1 MKTWC
6 IYIDESGVN
15 EDNPEFIYVAI
26 CVPFNGQQ
34 QFLESY
40 TKIVSPLARDSG
52 REIKYGPLLNNYD
65 RHYTKEIEDVCK
77 KLLMDFLDIEDVKII
92 RVKAIR
98 KKMRLKGGDLRVALF
113 RKTIELCKNSLP
125 EDSCAMILH
134 DELDG
139 RSQQSIL
146 FDTFNR
152 FNEDQSFQ
160 NCVFVHSNENPFI
173 QFADFIAS
181 ICYRF
186 YYFQRT
192 EEDKR
197 KEYKYKKFCASL
209 VDKLFKKIDEH
220 HPPIVEL
227 SDYAVVKDNPRRDQA
242 LQLASE
248 HDIPIGTAYNIID
261 KNITLTEVLR
271 RKQTKA
277 KYTSRREKR

>member
-15 EDNPEFIYVAI
+15 EDNPEFIYAAI
-26 CVPFNGQQ
+26 CVPFNRQQ

-40 TKIVSPLARDSG
+40 PKIVNPLVPISG
-52 REIKYGPLLNNYD
+52 REIKYGPLLNNFD
-65 RHYTKEIEDVCK
+65 RNYTEDIGEVCQKLLTCFFEIEDVR
-77 KLLMDFLDIEDVKII
+77 II

-98 KKMRLKGGDLRVALF
+98 KHMRLKGGDLRVALF

-125 EDSCAMILH
+125 KDSCAMILH

-139 RSQQSIL
+139 RDQQRIL

-152 FNEDQSFQ
+152 FNKDRNFQ
-160 NCVFVHSNENPFI
+160 NCVFVHSNENSFI

-181 ICYRF
+181 ICYRY

-197 KEYKYKKFCASL
+197 KEYKYKKFSASL
-209 VDKLFKKIDEH
+209 VDTLFQTINKY

-227 SDYAVVKDNPRRDQA
+227 SDYAVVKDNPRRNQA

-248 HDIPIGTAYNIID
+248 HDIPLVTAYNIID
-261 KNITLTEVLR
+261 ENITLNEVLR
-271 RKQTKA
+271 RKQTRNTHPVK
-277 KYTSRREKR
+277 KR